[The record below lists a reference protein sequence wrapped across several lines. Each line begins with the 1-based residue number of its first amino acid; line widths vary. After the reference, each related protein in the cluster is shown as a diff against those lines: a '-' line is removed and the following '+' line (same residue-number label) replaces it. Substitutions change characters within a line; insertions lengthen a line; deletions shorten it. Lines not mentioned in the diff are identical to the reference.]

1 MFEHVGVGHYRQFFR
16 ACRNLLSKDGVMVLH
31 SIGRFDG
38 PSDTNPWIQKYIF
51 PGGYIPAVSEVM
63 PAVEA
68 SGLKVT
74 DVEILRLH
82 YAKTLRTWRERFLA
96 HRDEIKALYDER
108 FCRMWEYYLAGSE
121 TSFQYQNLM
130 NFQMQIA
137 VHQEAVPLT
146 RNYMWEAEE
155 RLRAADTRLTGRVPL
170 KIARE

>member
-1 MFEHVGVGHYRQFFR
+1 MI
-16 ACRNLLSKDGVMVLH
+16 VLH

-38 PSDTNPWIQKYIF
+38 PGDTNPWIQKYIF
-51 PGGYIPAVSEVM
+51 PGGYIPAISEVM
-63 PAVEA
+63 PAVER

-82 YAKTLRTWRERFLA
+82 YAKTLRNWRERFMA

-108 FCRMWEYYLAGSE
+108 FCRMWEYYLAASE
-121 TSFQYQNLM
+121 TSFQYQDLM

-137 VHQEAVPLT
+137 KHQEAVPLT

-155 RLRAADTRLTGRVPL
+155 RLRAADTRSAGRVPL
-170 KIARE
+170 KIAGE